1 MGLKMYSH
9 GKRTTGRTEMLI
21 HAVSDGDTIVTT
33 NHVKAGEIR
42 ARLEAAGKSVRVV
55 IDDPTGGAMGTV
67 ERLAAN
73 YDRVGYVWFDHHWY
87 EAYYFYGIRALSEAK
102 KALQKEFTERK
113 RLYEAEKAAGG

>member
-1 MGLKMYSH
+1 MPDPYGVAEALQMGLKMYSH
-9 GKRTTGRTEMLI
+9 GKLI

-33 NHVKAGEIR
+33 NHVKAGEIK
-42 ARLEAAGKSVRVV
+42 ARLEAAGKSARVV

-102 KALQKEFTERK
+102 KA
-113 RLYEAEKAAGG
+113 AGG